1 MPRFAASKG
10 QANQD
15 QGGGNTKQGLPPS
28 IGVRSSLARLMSRK
42 VFSNPVAVALAR
54 IFDDFDFDFD
64 YSPEI
69 SSGSIYDIRVN
80 ASRIYI
86 IGKFKLKLKGSSET
100 LRTNIAVFNA
110 EGDNELIAWVPL
122 FQNPSPTTITAIDFL
137 SNNRV
142 ILGVEYDGQNNT
154 SNLGRILEFN
164 SQTGLRNTT
173 TDLYKLNLTDDTVSV
188 VHTIKSSN
196 AHLFVGT
203 DNGIFIFNAD
213 GTRNITALPVLESVD
228 LADTILKPSVHAIL
242 VDTSNNRVYIG
253 GSFKI
258 KQTNQSELLKRNGV
272 AAIRFPNAEGQNA
285 VAGSLDNWNP
295 PVLKSGSANVI
306 YDIQEIQSINSSNNL
321 IQQIEIYGS
330 FKQINN
336 SEGLLAMT
344 VSTGAGTGGGAFVS
358 LIEGQGVI
366 LKVLNADGVKH
377 LCGFFRL
384 SQSDPYIGVRSIFT
398 GSTVDYLLPS
408 DSEGSVYNIA
418 KTSDGKIFVGG
429 IGIKPQKLS
438 RVGGTLS

>member
-64 YSPEI
+64 YSAEL
-69 SSGSIYDIRVN
+69 SSGGIYNIRVN

-142 ILGVEYDGQNNT
+142 ILGVEYGGQNNT
-154 SNLGRILEFN
+154 SNLGLIQDFN
-164 SQTGLRNTT
+164 SRTGVRNTT
-173 TDLYKLNLTDDTVSV
+173 TGLYKLNLTDDTVSV

-213 GTRNITALPVLESVD
+213 GTRNITVLPVLESVD
-228 LADTILKPSVHAIL
+228 LANTILKPSVYAIL

-258 KQTNQSELLKRNGV
+258 NQNNQSTPLKRNGV
-272 AAIRFPNAEGQNA
+272 AAIIFPLTDGQGG
-285 VAGSLDNWNP
+285 AGILDNWNP

-306 YDIQEIQSINSSNNL
+306 YDIQEIQSRNSSNNL

-330 FKQINN
+330 FTDSTTNKV
-336 SEGLLAMT
+336 LLAMT
-344 VSTGAGTGGGAFVS
+344 VSTGAGTGGGTFVS